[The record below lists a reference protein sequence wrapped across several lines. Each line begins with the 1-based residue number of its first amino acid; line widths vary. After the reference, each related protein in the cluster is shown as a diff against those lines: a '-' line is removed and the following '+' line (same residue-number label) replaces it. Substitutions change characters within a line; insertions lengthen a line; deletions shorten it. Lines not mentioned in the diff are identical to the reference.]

1 MLDVADYINEVK
13 RDNEMLQ
20 IIADVQ
26 VNDENCT
33 VIRVLLGIKWKKSL
47 VETLE
52 IRIEFSKWTIF
63 FL

>member
-33 VIRVLLGIKWKKSL
+33 VIRVLLGIKYKNL
-47 VETLE
+47 
-52 IRIEFSKWTIF
+52 
-63 FL
+63 